1 MDEVDWFTDKP
12 MNYISLKRGAYH
24 TKKLV
29 SITAAVSNAKH
40 FIGLTGSLSDK
51 SKNVWDA
58 SLNDRKYGI
67 YDLNSIDI
75 KVQSFSSIIA
85 YG

>member
-12 MNYISLKRGAYH
+12 MNYISLKRGAYY

-51 SKNVWDA
+51 SKNVWEA
-58 SLNDRKYGI
+58 SLNDRKYAI
-67 YDLNSIDI
+67 FNFNSSEV
-75 KVQSFSSIIA
+75 KAQSFSKIIA